1 MPVSYE
7 LESKWEAWKRL
18 GVLASE
24 MEAAALFTVSAARGI
39 KTGCVLH
46 ALWNQERK
54 KLGYSDDDANSSIRF
69 SFSHD
74 NTKEEIEYVAKI
86 FKQIISQLK
95 ITKNERK
102 END

>member
-1 MPVSYE
+1 
-7 LESKWEAWKRL
+7 L

-54 KLGYSDDDANSSIRF
+54 ILGYNDNDVMDTEAAVKTAVDALRLLIR
-69 SFSHD
+69 
-74 NTKEEIEYVAKI
+74 K
-86 FKQIISQLK
+86 
-95 ITKNERK
+95 
-102 END
+102 